1 MKKYIKYIISIL
13 LSLLIIIFFWFFT
26 NPNIFGN
33 KTQSN
38 TFVQKSNT
46 INNSGEDQIKN
57 NNSPNSNDLKK
68 LTELVGADFD
78 KIKEFIN

>member
-26 NPNIFGN
+26 NQNIFGN

-68 LTELVGADFD
+68 LTELVGADSD